1 MRRPFPEL
9 RLRAANDAP
18 VRADGDFV
26 LYWMT
31 ASRRVDWS
39 FALERAVERA
49 RELGRPLVILE
60 ALRCG
65 YRFASDRIHRFVL
78 DGMAANT
85 RALRRANVLYHPYL
99 ERRAGEG
106 KGLLAELGRRACLVV
121 GDDSP
126 AFFLPRATEA
136 AARQLQVRLEL
147 VDGNGLLPLRAADRV
162 FATAHAFR
170 RFLQRELPAQL
181 PPGAFPLPA
190 PLRGAKLPRLEGLPE
205 AIARRWPAATIEEL
219 ESAATL
225 AALPIDHGV
234 PAVALRGGAEAAGRR
249 WRGFLEHKLA
259 RYERDRNNPSV
270 EGASGLSPYLHFG
283 HISPHRIARELL
295 DAEAWSLDRLLG
307 ARAHGSR
314 AGWWGTSAPAEAF
327 LDQLV
332 TWRELGLNHAWQHDE
347 PDRLELVPEWALRTL
362 RAHRRD
368 RRPHRYEL
376 AALAAAQSHDAIW
389 NAAQRELL
397 REGRIHNYLRMLWGK
412 KILEWSA
419 GPEQALATMLELNNR
434 LALDGRDPNSTS
446 GIHWILGRYDR
457 PWGPERPIF
466 GTVRYMSSENTR
478 RKLDLRGYLA
488 RFGA

>member
-1 MRRPFPEL
+1 MRRAVPES

-26 LYWMT
+26 LYWLT
-31 ASRRVDWS
+31 ASRRVGWS
-39 FALERAVERA
+39 FALEHAVGHA

-78 DGMAANT
+78 DGMAANA
-85 RALRRANVLYHPYL
+85 RALRRAAVLYHPYL

-106 KGLLAELGRRACLVV
+106 KGLLAELGQRACLVV
-121 GDDSP
+121 GDDAP
-126 AFFLPRATEA
+126 VFFLPRATAA
-136 AARQLQVRLEL
+136 AARQLRVRFEL
-147 VDGNGLLPLRAADRV
+147 VDGNGLLPLRATDRV

-170 RFLQRELPAQL
+170 RFLQRELPARL
-181 PPGAFPLPA
+181 TPDAFPLPS
-190 PLRGAKLPRLEGLPE
+190 PLRGARLPRLAGLPA
-205 AIARRWPAATIEEL
+205 AIARRWPAATLEEL
-219 ESAATL
+219 ESGATL

-234 PAVALRGGAEAAGRR
+234 PVVALRGGAEAAARR
-249 WRGFLEHKLA
+249 WQGFLARGLA
-259 RYERDRNNPSV
+259 RYEQDRNNPSV

-283 HISPHRIARELL
+283 QISPHQIAAELL
-295 DAEAWSLDRLLG
+295 DAEGWSLDRVLGAKADG
-307 ARAHGSR
+307 ARAGF
-314 AGWWGTSAPAEAF
+314 WGTSAAAEAF

-332 TWRELGLNHAWQHDE
+332 TWRELGLNHAWQHDD
-347 PDRLELVPEWALRTL
+347 PDRLEHVPEWALATL

-368 RRPHRYEL
+368 RRPHRYPL
-376 AALAAAQSHDAIW
+376 DALAAAGSHDAIW

-412 KILEWSA
+412 KILEWSDS
-419 GPEQALATMLELNNR
+419 PEAALAIMLELNNR
-434 LALDGRDPNSTS
+434 FALDGRDPNSTS

-488 RFGA
+488 RFGT